1 MSQYGYMGGVCLIVC
16 CPWKTRLFTAQ
27 SRGSQPEGN
36 SQEGTSAFHG
46 NWEQELAGLNCLT
59 IDLLADLA
67 DVLPNDISIGSAT
80 LAALTFVTERQAD
93 RQTTL
98 LRL

>member
-1 MSQYGYMGGVCLIVC
+1 
-16 CPWKTRLFTAQ
+16 
-27 SRGSQPEGN
+27 
-36 SQEGTSAFHG
+36 
-46 NWEQELAGLNCLT
+46 LAGLNCLT